1 MTKIL
6 LVEDDPDVRQNL
18 HDLLEAESFDV
29 RIAKNGKEGLTV
41 AYEVVPDLILC
52 DVMMPEMDG
61 HEFYKRLSQDTQM
74 ASIPFVF
81 LTAKADPTDQRE
93 AMDMGV
99 DDYLTKPF
107 TRERLLHAIETR
119 LSKSNKISTNYN
131 QQFDELRTTIAVSLP
146 HELRTPLTGIMGF
159 SEYLLDNIETTSREE
174 IVEFLT
180 MINNSA
186 QRLNRLIENYITYSE
201 LQIKQYDAERM
212 KHIVNVNLSL
222 VEYLIQIAK
231 TVAYEFDRDEDLEID
246 IDDVDI
252 AVSQKDLQKV
262 CEELLSNAFRFSQ
275 KGQKVHLSSKE
286 KGDFV
291 EISIRDHGIGMETSK
306 IRSLGGFVQLDRDK
320 NEQQG
325 SGLGFTIAKQLVELM
340 GGSLKVDSKP
350 NYGTT
355 VTFRLPVKPASS
367 AE

>member
-18 HDLLEAESFDV
+18 YDLLDAESFDV
-29 RIAKNGKEGLTV
+29 RIAKNGREGMEV
-41 AYEVVPDLILC
+41 AYEVVPDLIVC

-61 HEFYKRLSQDTQM
+61 HEFFRKLSEDPQM
-74 ASIPFVF
+74 AGIPFIF
-81 LTAKADPTDQRE
+81 LTAKADPADQRE

-107 TRERLLHAIETR
+107 TREALLNAIHTR
-119 LSKSNKISTNYN
+119 LNKSQKITTSYA
-131 QQFDELRTTIAVSLP
+131 QQFEELRTTIAVSLP

-159 SEYLLDNIETTSREE
+159 SEYLLENIETTSREE

-180 MINNSA
+180 MINDSA

-201 LQIKQYDAERM
+201 LQIKQYDEERM
-212 KHIVNVNLSL
+212 KQLVHTNLSL

-231 TVAYEFDRDEDLEID
+231 TVAYEFDRDEDLELD
-246 IDDVDI
+246 IDDVDV

-262 CEELLSNAFRFSQ
+262 CEELLTNAFRFSK
-275 KGQKVHLSSKE
+275 KGEKVVVTSKDME
-286 KGDFV
+286 EYV
-291 EISIRDHGIGMETSK
+291 EISIRDHGIGMDPQK

-325 SGLGFTIAKQLVELM
+325 SGLGFTIARQLVELM
-340 GGSLKVDSKP
+340 GGTMKVESKP
-350 NYGTT
+350 EHGTT
-355 VTFRLPVKPASS
+355 VTFRLPIRKSS
-367 AE
+367 